1 MGVSNLMAVNDC
13 LNVEYY
19 IPTQWN
25 KVYSDSEWI
34 IKKHDVYYVIPPI
47 ISMLGVYDKIGKALD
62 WADFGPQIETA
73 VLDLFKNIN
82 GLKEYSGKYLFEN
95 RVCECDAIIMGTEY
109 ALIIECKRKGIS
121 RVARGGSDANIVQ
134 DIAETY
140 FSSQSQAYRMQRAI
154 ELLGKQVDFYPSE
167 CDISTKESLNSKY
180 YKYKKRRSLRL

>member
-1 MGVSNLMAVNDC
+1 MAVNDC

-95 RVCECDAIIMGTEY
+95 RVCECDAIIMSTEY

-134 DIAETY
+134 DRK
-140 FSSQSQAYRMQRAI
+140 S
-154 ELLGKQVDFYPSE
+154 VV
-167 CDISTKESLNSKY
+167 
-180 YKYKKRRSLRL
+180 